1 MVLSLDILNSNKD
14 SISLV
19 TKLVNRTSTIVPY
32 EDSEMNN
39 KYPNL
44 GLQLTENIITRTFL
58 VIHIDGYFFEI
69 STSTDNKYKFVVNP
83 NILKGRVF
91 YIFPIIDFGGNLE
104 KLSFE
109 ENINSKSGETS
120 FVLNVAPEYYDKL
133 INIFNSYVNEYKN
146 QYKVVL

>member
-14 SISLV
+14 SIFLV

-32 EDSEMNN
+32 KNSERNA
-39 KYPNL
+39 KYQNL
-44 GLQLTENIITRTFL
+44 GLQLTENIVTRSFL

-83 NILKGRVF
+83 NRLEGRVF
-91 YIFPIIDFGGNLE
+91 YISPIIDFGGNLE

-109 ENINSKSGETS
+109 ENINSKSGEIS
-120 FVLNVAPEYYDKL
+120 FTLNIDPEYYNEL
-133 INIFNSYVNEYKN
+133 INIFTSYVNEYKN
-146 QYKVVL
+146 EYHVVL